1 MSLTLPPTTTSAPP
15 APGGLQRSPGIDH
28 GRWPA
33 MRPPAPAPLRA
44 AGARAV
50 LRRVAERAGVYVELP
65 DFTSFGRA
73 DGPRMV
79 IHRPDDFFARV
90 GREGKIGFGEAYMAG
105 DWDAAGDLAGLLEPF
120 ARNLRTLVPAPLRR
134 LRGLYEPKQPPT
146 ELNDHDGA
154 RRNIAR
160 HYDLSNELF
169 GLFLDPTM
177 TYSAGLFTDPGD
189 TLEQA
194 QVRKIERLL
203 DATRVG
209 DGTRV
214 LEIGTGWGELAI
226 RAARRGAQ
234 VTTLTV
240 SHEQAELARRRV
252 ADEGLSGRVDVVEE
266 DYRLSSGQYDVVI
279 SVEMVEAVGERWW
292 PAYFRTIEDRLAP
305 GGRVG
310 LQSILMGHDTLM
322 ATRRSWTWIHKYIF
336 PGGIIPSVEA
346 IQQTLR
352 THTGLRVR
360 EQLHFG
366 SSYAETLRR
375 WRDNFDQQ
383 ADVVESLGFDGVF
396 RRMWDFYLAYSEAGF
411 RSGHLDVAQLVLS
424 R

>member
-1 MSLTLPPTTTSAPP
+1 
-15 APGGLQRSPGIDH
+15 
-28 GRWPA
+28 

-50 LRRVAERAGVYVELP
+50 LGRVAGHAGIYVELP
-65 DFTSFGRA
+65 DLTGFGRPG
-73 DGPRMV
+73 GPRMV
-79 IHRPDDFFARV
+79 VHRPDDFFART
-90 GREGKIGFGEAYMAG
+90 GRDGKIGFGEAYMAG
-105 DWDAAGDLAGLLEPF
+105 DWDAAGDLADLLEPL
-120 ARNLRTLVPAPLRR
+120 ARNLRTLVPPPLQRLRR
-134 LRGLYEPKQPPT
+134 LYEPRPPAD
-146 ELNDHDGA
+146 ERNDHAGA
-154 RRNIAR
+154 RRNIAH

-177 TYSAGLFTDPGD
+177 TYSAALFAGADD

-209 DGTRV
+209 AGTRV

-226 RAARRGAQ
+226 RAARRGAR
-234 VTTLTV
+234 VTTLTL

-252 ADEGLSGRVDVVEE
+252 ASEGLSERVDVIEE
-266 DYRLSSGQYDVVI
+266 DYRLSSGLFDVVI
-279 SVEMVEAVGERWW
+279 SVEMIEAVGEQWW
-292 PAYFRTIEDRLAP
+292 PTYFRTIEERLAP

-310 LQSILMGHDTLM
+310 LQSILMGHDALM

-336 PGGIIPSVEA
+336 PGGIIPSLDA

-352 THTGLRVR
+352 AHTGLRVV

-375 WRDNFDQQ
+375 WRGNFDQR
-383 ADVVESLGFDGVF
+383 AGVVESLGFDGVF

-411 RSGHLDVAQLVLS
+411 RSGHLDVAQMVLS